1 MSKII
6 DEFERWQRD
15 HYNFITPD
23 LVRCRG
29 IGEKYIVELSS
40 GSGITTDE
48 RIYGVTLIKKEDDGF
63 STDVGNEIGVNKA
76 LFARDKAEEYFYK
89 VSSAVKECHFIDDEK
104 EFEACVDRKLERE
117 E

>member
-23 LVRCRG
+23 LIRCRG
-29 IGEKYIVELSS
+29 IGEKYIVELSG
-40 GSGITTDE
+40 GSGLRGE
-48 RIYGVTLIKKEDDGF
+48 RIYGVTLLKKEDDSF

-76 LFARDKAEEYFYK
+76 IFARGEAEKYFYK
-89 VSSAVKECHFIDDEK
+89 VSSAVEACHFIDDEK